1 MSGRALFVAALLLA
15 AAGCGP
21 GAEGPRRTLV
31 VFAASSLTEAF
42 SDLEHRF
49 EAAHPGV
56 DVVPSF
62 AGSQVLRLQIEQ
74 GAPADVYA
82 SADPAHMEALAAAGL
97 VHEARTFARNRL
109 VVVVPVANPA
119 GIERFEALPRARR
132 LVVGTA
138 EVPVGRYTRA
148 LLEDAAVRFGRAF
161 ADSVRAAVVS
171 EETNVRLV
179 LAKVV
184 LGEADAAFVYAT
196 DAAASGAVRIVPVPE
211 GLGPRAEYRIAT
223 VTGSAHP
230 DLARAFRA
238 LLDSDE
244 GRRVLSA
251 HGFEPR

>member
-1 MSGRALFVAALLLA
+1 MSRRALLVLALASAA
-15 AAGCGP
+15 CGP
-21 GAEGPRRTLV
+21 GADEAPRTLV
-31 VFAASSLTEAF
+31 VFAASSLTESFGA
-42 SDLEHRF
+42 LEQRF

-56 DVVPSF
+56 DVVLSF

-74 GAPADVYA
+74 GAPADLYA

-97 VHEARTFARNRL
+97 VRAPRTFAHNRL
-109 VVVVPVANPA
+109 VVAVPRTDPA

-148 LLEDAAVRFGRAF
+148 LLEDAALRYGRPF

-211 GLGPRAEYRIAT
+211 GLGPVAEYRIAT

-230 DLARAFRA
+230 DLAHAFRA

-244 GRRVLSA
+244 GQRVLSA
-251 HGFEPR
+251 HGFERR